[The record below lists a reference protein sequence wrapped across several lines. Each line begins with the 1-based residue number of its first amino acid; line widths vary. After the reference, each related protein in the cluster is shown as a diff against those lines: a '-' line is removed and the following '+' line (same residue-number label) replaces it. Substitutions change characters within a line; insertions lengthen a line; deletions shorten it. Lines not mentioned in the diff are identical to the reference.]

1 MSSRKNKWLLGGLL
15 LGAISLAL
23 FYRDHFQLELIEN
36 WVAAAGIAAPLIFI
50 LVYALAAV
58 LLLPGSVF
66 TLAGG
71 ALFGPLWGTV
81 YNLVGATLGATLA
94 FLVARYLAADW
105 AQAKSGKRLNQLIQG
120 VEAEGWKFVAFVR
133 LVPLFPYNL
142 VNYAF
147 GLTRI
152 QLLHYSLATFIFM
165 VPAVYAFTYLG
176 YAGKEAISGGES
188 VVQKALIA
196 MALVATTAFLPRL
209 IKRLRSNKK
218 SVSE

>member
-1 MSSRKNKWLLGGLL
+1 MSSRKNKWLFGGLL
-15 LGAISLAL
+15 LGVIALAL
-23 FYRDHFQLELIEN
+23 YYRDHFQLELIES
-36 WVAAAGIAAPLIFI
+36 WVTAAGIAAPLIFI

-71 ALFGPLWGTV
+71 ALFGPLWGTL
-81 YNLVGATLGATLA
+81 YNLAGATLGATLA

-152 QLLHYSLATFIFM
+152 QLLHYSLATFVFM

-196 MALVATTAFLPRL
+196 MALIATTAFLPRL
-209 IKRLRSNKK
+209 IKRLRNNKK
-218 SVSE
+218 TISE

>member
-1 MSSRKNKWLLGGLL
+1 MSSRKNKWLFGGLL

-23 FYRDHFQLELIEN
+23 YYRDQFQFELIEN
-36 WVAAAGIAAPLIFI
+36 WVVSAGIAAPLIFI

-58 LLLPGSVF
+58 LLLPGTVF

-71 ALFGPLWGTV
+71 ALFGPLWGTL
-81 YNLVGATLGATLA
+81 YNLAGATLGATFA

-105 AQAKSGKRLNQLIQG
+105 AQAKSGKRLNQLVQG
-120 VEAEGWKFVAFVR
+120 VEAEGWRFVAFVR

-152 QLLHYSLATFIFM
+152 QLLHYSLATFVFM

-196 MALVATTAFLPRL
+196 MALIATTAFLPRL
-209 IKRLRSNKK
+209 IKRLRNNKK
-218 SVSE
+218 TVSE